1 MPGMAEIQ
9 KSVSVALSE
18 IRKCSE
24 ELEAK
29 SKNAWACHFILNY
42 IIIINFYNADIMGC
56 HGRGHGID
64 FPL

>member
-18 IRKCSE
+18 IQKCSE

-29 SKNAWACHFILNY
+29 SKNAWACFLLVLFY
-42 IIIINFYNADIMGC
+42 FELYIINFYNADIMGC
-56 HGRGHGID
+56 HGID